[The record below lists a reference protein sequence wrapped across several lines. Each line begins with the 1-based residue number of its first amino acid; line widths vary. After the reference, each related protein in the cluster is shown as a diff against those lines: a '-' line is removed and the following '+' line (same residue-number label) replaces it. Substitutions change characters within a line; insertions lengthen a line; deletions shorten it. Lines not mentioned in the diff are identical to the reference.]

1 MRYVLEQRE
10 TEFLDLKSAALI
22 IKLVD
27 DSAPLERIYYTMWML
42 ETNRL
47 PFGNKIIINDDHPF
61 IVIAKTLRQMFQESE
76 EFQVYFLAKSIF
88 SLATNADIDGLVA
101 QTYSELEAIE
111 PALLK

>member
-1 MRYVLEQRE
+1 M
-10 TEFLDLKSAALI
+10 DLKSAALV
-22 IKLVD
+22 IKLVE
-27 DSAPLERIYYTMWML
+27 DSAPLERMYYAMWML

-47 PFGNKIIINDDHPF
+47 PFGNKITINNDHPF
-61 IVIAKTLRQMFQESE
+61 IVIAKTIRQMFPEAE

-101 QTYSELEAIE
+101 QTYSELEAME